1 MPAGITKAL
10 ILTGPKALVEA
21 EGQEFMRLV
30 LYDKNG
36 NPLNL
41 VGGEQGAQGPQGVPG
56 AIGPQGPQGP
66 QGLQGPT
73 GSPGAK
79 GDTGNVG
86 PQGTQGPKGDIGNT
100 GIAGPKGDTGEPGQQ
115 GSTGL
120 KGDTGPIGPAGI
132 QGPQGPKGDTGLPGP
147 QGNQGLIGPTGD
159 IGPQGPQ
166 GPQGNQ
172 GPQGIQGVSAP
183 VIPVVTALPANPV
196 DGQEVYFLY
205 EYTAPGVLWRFRY
218 RSTSASTF
226 KWDCVDGDFVYSKV
240 SAVHQANPTN
250 NDYQDLN
257 VVGPDIVVPLT
268 GDYEFYTYAQMY
280 ANNASPGFVGTII
293 QKVGGAIM
301 GPGTQVPLPVART
314 VFVPGGGPCNTY
326 LTKGDT
332 YRLKYWFETPPASV
346 GNAGQR
352 IFGLKP
358 IRVYTN

>member
-30 LYDKNG
+30 LYDQNG

-56 AIGPQGPQGP
+56 AVGPQGPQGP
-66 QGLQGPT
+66 QGLQGST

-79 GDTGNVG
+79 GDIGSVG
-86 PQGTQGPKGDIGNT
+86 PQGPQGPKGDIGNT
-100 GIAGPKGDTGEPGQQ
+100 GVAGPKGDTGEPGQQ

-147 QGNQGLIGPTGD
+147 QGNQGIEGPVGLIGPKGDTGV
-159 IGPQGPQ
+159 
-166 GPQGNQ
+166 Q
-172 GPQGIQGVSAP
+172 GPQGIQGAAAP
-183 VIPVVTALPANPV
+183 VIPVVTALPANPAN
-196 DGQEVYFLY
+196 GQEVYFLY

-218 RSTSASTF
+218 RADSASIF
-226 KWDCVDGDFVYSKV
+226 KWDFVDGGFVYSKV

-268 GDYEFYTYAQMY
+268 GDYEFYTYAQMN
-280 ANNASPGFVGTII
+280 ANNASQGMVGTII

-301 GPGTQVPLPVART
+301 GPATQVPLPVSRT
-314 VFVPGGGPCNTY
+314 IFVIGGGPCNTY

-352 IFGLKP
+352 MFGLKP
-358 IRVYTN
+358 IRVQTN